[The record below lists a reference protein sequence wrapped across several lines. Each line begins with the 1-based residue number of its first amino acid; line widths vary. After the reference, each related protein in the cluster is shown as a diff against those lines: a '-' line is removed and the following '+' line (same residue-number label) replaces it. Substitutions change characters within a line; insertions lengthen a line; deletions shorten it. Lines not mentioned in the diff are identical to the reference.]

1 MANDQVTSDSAVALE
16 LAPKNPDQ
24 VENPQAEN
32 PDQVENPQAEPAP
45 ERVQTSQKHPRM
57 GDNLV
62 EHGVLTRAQLEECL
76 ALQKSSPGERLGQ
89 ILIRKG
95 YATDNDVMAC
105 LAAEYGFDFVHVGQV
120 EIPAEFQN
128 LLPMDFCR
136 YRKVLVI
143 GADDD
148 TVTVATSDPA
158 NVFLLDEIRRR
169 VDRRVILAV
178 ATVSELTKAI
188 DDRLGGSEEF
198 HLDDLI
204 RDITDDAV
212 EVIENDD
219 DEATDLAK
227 VAGESPVVRLA
238 NYLICNAVTEGASD
252 IHIEPGEKKMRVRYR
267 IDGVLFEVMSPP
279 QTMHAALISRLK
291 IMANLDISERR
302 LPQDGRI
309 RAIVRNRY
317 VDFRV
322 NTLPTTQGEKT
333 VIRILDNRSI
343 LIGLER
349 LGFEPDHLA
358 LFKEHITRPHGVIL
372 VTGPTGSG
380 KTTTLYSALMT
391 MNGAEMNISTT
402 EDPVEYFLSF
412 ANQVQI
418 NDRIGFTFATA
429 LRALLRQDPDVIM
442 VGEIRDEETARI
454 SVQAALTGHLVLS
467 TLHTND
473 APSSITRLINI
484 GIEPYLISAS
494 VNAVMAQRLVRRI
507 CEKCKE
513 TYEPNDEVRVALNKA
528 NIQVDTLYR
537 GAGCDNCRNTGYSGR
552 CGIYEMLELDD
563 GFRDLVATRPSVTK
577 LRRYAQ
583 ERGMVGL
590 REDGLRKLRKGVTT
604 LEEVLRAT
612 EDATMP
618 TVEGGET

>member
-1 MANDQVTSDSAVALE
+1 MANDQATYDSAVLE
-16 LAPKNPDQ
+16 PDA
-24 VENPQAEN
+24 ETPDGAETPQKK
-32 PDQVENPQAEPAP
+32 PGGRLRLGDQ
-45 ERVQTSQKHPRM
+45 
-57 GDNLV
+57 LV
-62 EHGVLTRAQLEECL
+62 HTGVLTRAQLEECL

-89 ILIRKG
+89 ILVRKG
-95 YATDNDVMAC
+95 YVKEDDVMAC
-105 LAAEYGFDFVHVGQV
+105 LATEYGLDFVHVSQL
-120 EIPAEFQN
+120 EIPAKVRE
-128 LLPMDFCR
+128 LLPADFCR

-143 GADDD
+143 DTDYDND
-148 TVTVATSDPA
+148 TVTVATSEPA
-158 NVFLLDEIRRR
+158 NVFLLDEIRRHIGS
-169 VDRRVILAV
+169 RVILAV
-178 ATVSELTKAI
+178 ATTSELTKA
-188 DDRLGGSEEF
+188 
-198 HLDDLI
+198 LDDLQGSPEEFRLDELV
-204 RDITDDAV
+204 RDIADDAV
-212 EVIENDD
+212 EVLNE
-219 DEATDLAK
+219 EEEETADLAK

-238 NYLICNAVTEGASD
+238 NYLICNAVKEGVSD
-252 IHIEPGEKKMRVRYR
+252 IHIEPGEKKMRIRYR

-279 QTMHAALISRLK
+279 QTMHPALISRLK

-349 LGFEPDHLA
+349 LGFEPDHLT
-358 LFKEHITRPHGVIL
+358 LFKEQISRPHGVIL

-402 EDPVEYFLSF
+402 EDPVEYSLSF

-418 NDRIGFTFATA
+418 KDRIGFTFATA

-454 SVQAALTGHLVLS
+454 CVQAALTGHLVLS

-494 VNAVMAQRLVRRI
+494 VNAVLAQRLVRRI

-513 TYEPNDEVRVALNKA
+513 AYEPSDEIKTALQKA
-528 NIQVDTLYR
+528 NMQVDTVYR
-537 GAGCDNCRNTGYSGR
+537 GAGCDHCRNTGYSGR
-552 CGIYEMLELDD
+552 CGIYEMLQLDD
-563 GFRDLVATRPSVTK
+563 GFRDLVATRPSVTE
-577 LRRYAQ
+577 LRRYAE
-583 ERGMVGL
+583 ERGMVSL
-590 REDGLRKLRKGVTT
+590 REDGLRKLRRGVTT
-604 LEEVLRAT
+604 IEEVLRAT
-612 EDATMP
+612 EDVDIASAK
-618 TVEGGET
+618 GDKA

>member
-1 MANDQVTSDSAVALE
+1 MTDSQTTSDSTAATF
-16 LAPKNPDQ
+16 
-24 VENPQAEN
+24 
-32 PDQVENPQAEPAP
+32 AP
-45 ERVQTSQKHPRM
+45 EAESPERAAPPEGNSARPIRM
-57 GDNLV
+57 GDHLV
-62 EHGVLTRAQLEECL
+62 ELGVLTRAQLEECL

-89 ILIRKG
+89 ILMRKG
-95 YATDNDVMAC
+95 YASEGDIMAC
-105 LAAEYGFDFVHVGQV
+105 LAAEYGLDFVHVSQLEV
-120 EIPAEFQN
+120 PAKVRD
-128 LLPMDFCR
+128 LLPADFCR
-136 YRKVLVI
+136 YHKVMVI
-143 GADDD
+143 DAGGDNN

-158 NVFLLDEIRRR
+158 NVFMLDEVRRR
-169 VDRRVILAV
+169 VDGRVKLAV
-178 ATVSELTKAI
+178 TTAAELTKAI
-188 DDRLGGSEEF
+188 DELLAGPEDF

-204 RDITDDAV
+204 RDIADDAV
-212 EVIENDD
+212 ELIEENEDV
-219 DEATDLAK
+219 AADLAR

-238 NYLICNAVTEGASD
+238 NYLICNAVKEGASD

-279 QTMHAALISRLK
+279 QTMHPALVSRLK
-291 IMANLDISERR
+291 IMSNLDISERR

-309 RAIVRNRY
+309 RAIVSNRY

-322 NTLPTTQGEKT
+322 NTLPTTQGEKA

-349 LGFEPDHLA
+349 LGFEPDHLTT
-358 LFKEHITRPHGVIL
+358 FKEQIARPHGVIL

-418 NDRIGFTFATA
+418 NDRIGFTFASA
-429 LRALLRQDPDVIM
+429 LRALLRQDPDIIM

-454 SVQAALTGHLVLS
+454 CVQAALTGHLVLS

-494 VNAVMAQRLVRRI
+494 VNAVLAQRLVRRI

-513 TYEPNDEVRVALNKA
+513 VYEPSDDVKAALQKA
-528 NIQVDTLYR
+528 NIHVDTLYR
-537 GAGCDNCRNTGYSGR
+537 GAGCDRCRDTGYSGR
-552 CGIYEMLELDD
+552 CGIYEVIQLDD
-563 GFRDLVATRPSVTK
+563 GFRDLVATRPSVTD
-577 LRRYAQ
+577 LRRYAI
-583 ERGMVGL
+583 ERGMVSL
-590 REDGLRKLRKGVTT
+590 REDGLRKLRRGLTT
-604 LEEVLRAT
+604 VEEVLRAT
-612 EDATMP
+612 EDAALP
-618 TVEGGET
+618 NAEGGEA

>member
-1 MANDQVTSDSAVALE
+1 MTDDEGLTSDSMVAVAE
-16 LAPKNPDQ
+16 PDPPPAAPPIPPD
-24 VENPQAEN
+24 ETLRP
-32 PDQVENPQAEPAP
+32 
-45 ERVQTSQKHPRM
+45 RLRM
-57 GDNLV
+57 GDQLV
-62 EHGVLTRAQLEECL
+62 ELGVLTRSQLEECL
-76 ALQKSSPGERLGQ
+76 ALQKSSPSERLGQ
-89 ILIRKG
+89 ILVRKG
-95 YATDNDVMAC
+95 YAREDDVMAC
-105 LAAEYGFDFVHVGQV
+105 LAEEYGLDFVHVSQL
-120 EIPAEFQN
+120 EIPTQVRN
-128 LLPMDFCR
+128 LLPPDFCHHH
-136 YRKVLVI
+136 KVLVI
-143 GADDD
+143 DADQDND
-148 TVTVATSDPA
+148 TVTVATADPA
-158 NVFLLDEIRRR
+158 NVFLLDEVRRR
-169 VDRRVILAV
+169 LSSRVRLAV
-178 ATVSELTKAI
+178 ATASEIAKTI
-188 DDRLGGSEEF
+188 DDLLGSAEEF

-204 RDITDDAV
+204 RDIADDAV
-212 EVIENDD
+212 EVVTNDEED
-219 DEATDLAK
+219 VADLAR

-238 NYLICNAVTEGASD
+238 NYLICNAVMEGASD

-279 QTMHAALISRLK
+279 QTMHPALVSRLK
-291 IMANLDISERR
+291 IMSNLDISERR

-309 RAIVRNRY
+309 RAIIRNRY

-358 LFKEHITRPHGVIL
+358 MFRDQISRPHGVIL

-391 MNGAEMNISTT
+391 MNGSEMNISTT
-402 EDPVEYFLSF
+402 EDPVEYSLSF

-418 NDRIGFTFATA
+418 NERIGFTFASA

-484 GIEPYLISAS
+484 GVEPYLISAS
-494 VNAVMAQRLVRRI
+494 VNGVLAQRLVRRI
-507 CEKCKE
+507 CERCKE
-513 TYEPNDEVRVALNKA
+513 EYTPSDEVKRALEKA
-528 NIQVDTLYR
+528 RITVDRLYR
-537 GAGCDNCRNTGYSGR
+537 GAGCDRCRNTGYSGR
-552 CGIYEMLELDD
+552 NGIYEMMVLDD
-563 GFRDLVATRPSVTK
+563 GFRDLVATRPSVTE

-583 ERGMVGL
+583 ERGMVSL
-590 REDGLRKLRKGVTT
+590 RDDGLRKLRRGVTT
-604 LEEVLRAT
+604 IEEVLRAT
-612 EDATMP
+612 EDA
-618 TVEGGET
+618 VLAETKGKTE